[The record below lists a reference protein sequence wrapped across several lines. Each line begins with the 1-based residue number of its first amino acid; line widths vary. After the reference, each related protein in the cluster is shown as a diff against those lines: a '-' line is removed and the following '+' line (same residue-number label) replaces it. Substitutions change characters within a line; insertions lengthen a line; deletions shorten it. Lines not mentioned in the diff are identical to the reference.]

1 MALEEIGQILFSEI
15 LKMQEYPGSPFT
27 GNIFNDLV
35 MFFFIPTVFIILVV
49 YMMVARVLPVG
60 YKGFRFL
67 LGIAAYMFIIV
78 GGYYSVFAYLAGPYF
93 MFLIFVMG
101 LLFYFTRHFQR
112 TGGPGGGGGP
122 SSMMTQGVD
131 DRVQALVNAEIEA
144 EELNT
149 QIKEAKHLANPQN
162 VPQMQQRL
170 AEVNAQIRRIKPNVM
185 HHPGE
190 NIQYQMLRHK
200 HHLK

>member
-1 MALEEIGQILFSEI
+1 MALEEIGQILFIEI

-49 YMMVARVLPVG
+49 YLMVARVLPPD
-60 YKGFRFL
+60 YKSLRFL

-93 MFLIFVMG
+93 MFLIFIMG

-112 TGGPGGGGGP
+112 GPPGGQGGTQT
-122 SSMMTQGVD
+122 MMSRGAD
-131 DRVQALVNAEIEA
+131 NRVQDLINLEIEK
-144 EELNT
+144 EELGNE
-149 QIKEAKHLANPQN
+149 IKEARKLANPQN

-170 AEVNAQIRRIKPNVM
+170 AEVSKEIRIIKPGVM
-185 HHPGE
+185 HNPVE
-190 NIQYQMLRHK
+190 NVQYQMLRSK